1 MAMTAT
7 TPTQG
12 VIGEAWGL
20 YKAHWRH
27 LLPISLV
34 VYVAIAIVGA
44 LLAAVL
50 TWVGALIGALI
61 SLVGLFW
68 VQGALATAVEDIRDG
83 RADLSFAETF
93 SRVRPQLGSI
103 VVAGILSAVGIFLG
117 FVLLIVP
124 GLVLMTWWILVI
136 PVVALE
142 RTQAGAAFG
151 RSRELVRGYGWNVFG
166 VIVLTILLLLA
177 FEIVLAIVLSP
188 LADWL
193 QSFVSNVVSG
203 ALTTPFIALM
213 WTLLYFRLLQAKPAK
228 ATAPPA
234 ELGT

>member
-1 MAMTAT
+1 VS
-7 TPTQG
+7 PTEG

-34 VYVAIAIVGA
+34 VYVGIAIVGA

-50 TWVGALIGALI
+50 TWLGALIAALI

-68 VQGALATAVEDIRDG
+68 VQGALVTAVEDIRDG
-83 RADLSFAETF
+83 RADLSLGETF
-93 SRVRPQLGSI
+93 RRVRPQLGAI
-103 VVAGILSAVGIFLG
+103 VVAGVLAGVGVFFGLL
-117 FVLLIVP
+117 LLIVP
-124 GLVLMTWWILVI
+124 GLVLMTWWVLVI
-136 PVVALE
+136 PVVVLE
-142 RTQAGAAFG
+142 RTTAGAAFG
-151 RSRELVRGYGWNVFG
+151 RSRDLVRGYGWSVFG

-188 LADWL
+188 VADWL

-203 ALTTPFIALM
+203 ALTAPFIALV
-213 WTLLYFRLLQAKPAK
+213 WTRLYLHLTQAKSAPA
-228 ATAPPA
+228 AAPPPA
-234 ELGT
+234 GEA